1 MKLKSSDL
9 ATTLGAIEQKW
20 KELAPGRP
28 FDYFFLDQELD
39 KLYKDEEKLGKV
51 AGIFSVLAV
60 IVACLGLFALAS
72 FMAEERRKEIGI
84 RKVMGGSV
92 TQIVALLSKDFTVL
106 IAIAFVIACPAAW
119 YAAKSWL
126 DNFAFHIDI
135 NPVVFILVGFLTL
148 VIALITI
155 SYRALQAA
163 YDDPVN
169 TLRHE

>member
-1 MKLKSSDL
+1 
-9 ATTLGAIEQKW
+9 
-20 KELAPGRP
+20 

-51 AGIFSVLAV
+51 AGIFSGLAV

-72 FMAEERRKEIGI
+72 FIAEERRKEIGI

-92 TQIVALLSKDFTVL
+92 GQIVVLLSVDFSKL
-106 IAIAFVIACPAAW
+106 IALAFVSSGPLAW
-119 YAAKSWL
+119 DAVDAWL
-126 DNFAFHIDI
+126 SGFAVRVDVNWLI
-135 NPVVFILVGFLTL
+135 FILVGLATFA
-148 VIALITI
+148 IALLTT

-163 YDDPVN
+163 FANPIK